1 MNNQPAALAPIRREV
16 IVATD
21 VQSAFGWFTS
31 HIGAW
36 WPVGEL
42 SVHGA
47 ESSVAFEGD
56 LLVERHGAA
65 RAVWAEVV
73 RWDPPAALE
82 LAWHPGRTDG
92 VVTDVRITFESA
104 GNGTRVT
111 VEHSGWER
119 TAAPEAVR
127 DEYGHG
133 WPMVL
138 EQLAVEI
145 DPSHVAAAGTA
156 ARGAVVAEPARS
168 WYVLTHRP
176 ADPGLVGSV
185 FGDPRFGEHVAF
197 IQRMAEAGDLV
208 AAGPL
213 PDEAGAGMTVLSTT
227 LDADAVRRIATTED
241 GSVTGGLFAV
251 QIAPWDVRFAP

>member
-1 MNNQPAALAPIRREV
+1 REL

-21 VQSAFGWFTS
+21 VQSAFGWFTA

-36 WPVGEL
+36 WPVAEL
-42 SVHGA
+42 SVLGA
-47 ESSVAFEGD
+47 ESSVGFEGD
-56 LLVERHGAA
+56 LLVERQGAA
-65 RAVWAEVV
+65 RSVWAEVI
-73 RWDPPAALE
+73 RWDPPGAVE

-104 GNGTRVT
+104 GGGTRVT
-111 VEHSGWER
+111 IEHSGWER

-127 DEYGHG
+127 EEYGHG

-138 EQLAVEI
+138 DRLAVRI
-145 DPSHVAAAGTA
+145 DPSHVAPADASVD
-156 ARGAVVAEPARS
+156 ARANDAPGRN

-176 ADPGLVGSV
+176 ANPGLVGSV
-185 FGDPRFGEHVAF
+185 FADPRFGEHVAF
-197 IQRMAEAGDLV
+197 IQRLAAAGDLI

-213 PDEAGAGMTVLSTT
+213 PDQPGAGMTVLSTT
-227 LDADAVRRIATTED
+227 LRADDVHRMATAED

-251 QIAPWDVRFAP
+251 QITPWDVRFAP